1 MDLSSFSSQYG
12 RFVSHQ
18 GFEMIQYPK
27 LFLSSNKKLILNPS
41 FIPELATII
50 HEAVSLFLYPEIT
63 NNVFSMMFEKGPEML
78 AMGPLWD
85 FGRIHLFVITVVEEI
100 KDNNQNTFMAHYA
113 ANRVTF
119 WETHLKQLQSVL
131 PSQKV
136 VELHTLFV
144 PLRKVPTLSIHLT
157 ENLELVSTNNTSNRK
172 DMHLIVYGDQLIQ
185 SLLDERDMIFE
196 ELGIPKELAKA
207 KESLGKP
214 IILSGFLYLLIE

>member
-1 MDLSSFSSQYG
+1 MIMDFSSFSSQYG

-63 NNVFSMMFEKGPEML
+63 NNVFSMMFEKGPELL

-100 KDNNQNTFMAHYA
+100 KDNNHNTFMAQYGE
-113 ANRVTF
+113 NRVSF

-136 VELHTLFV
+136 IELHTLFV
-144 PLRKVPTLSIHLT
+144 PLRKVPTLSMHLT
-157 ENLELVSTNNTSNRK
+157 ENMELVSTNNTSNRK
-172 DMHLIVYGDQLIQ
+172 DMHLIVFSDQLIQ
-185 SLLDERDMIFE
+185 NLLDERDMIFK
-196 ELGIPKELAKA
+196 ELGIPELLANA

-214 IILSGFLYLLIE
+214 IILSAFMYL